1 MLEKKEEKYSYKIQ
15 ERIKIFDLLALK
27 TTTQEKAGKRLK
39 LGERQIRRI
48 AKDYKCSGA
57 QGLLSKKI
65 GQISNNKIPDA
76 IRNTY
81 LNIVREKYPDFGPTF
96 AHEKL
101 TELHD
106 GEFSVE
112 TLRQWMI
119 AGDIWIPH
127 STPTKR
133 LHPLRERRSCVGE
146 LIQIDGSIH
155 PWFEDRGDRCV
166 LLIAIDDATSQ
177 LLSARFVPVES
188 AENYLHMFKDY
199 FNAHG
204 IPASLYADKHG
215 IFKVNAKG
223 CEENETQFMRI
234 VGGLGIK
241 LINANT
247 PQAKGR
253 VERVFK
259 TLQDRLVKEFR
270 LAGVSTIEDANVF
283 LIDYLPRHNEK
294 FAVEPASNIDHHKP
308 LELSPEELDKALAFK
323 YQRKVR
329 NDYSIS
335 FCREK
340 FDLYTHNPRPYLK
353 GEYIDVLEL
362 LNKNVIIQFQGKDIQ
377 VKRRETKEEIPSSA
391 NTKTINYV
399 VDAVVLEQ
407 SEQNNAKSIDVPIHL
422 TFGIQQAFCF
432 QEYPVI

>member
-1 MLEKKEEKYSYKIQ
+1 MEKKEEKYSSKIQ

-27 TTTQEKAGKRLK
+27 TINQEKASKSLK
-39 LGERQIRRI
+39 LSIRQIRRI
-48 AKDYKCSGA
+48 AKRYNRLGA

-65 GQISNNKIPDA
+65 GQKSNNKLPEA

-106 GEFSVE
+106 AKFSIE

-119 AGDIWIPH
+119 EENIWLPH

-133 LHPLRERRSCVGE
+133 IHPLRERRSCVGE
-146 LIQIDGSIH
+146 LVQIDGSKH
-155 PWFEDRGDRCV
+155 LWFEDRGDYCV
-166 LLIAIDDATSQ
+166 LLVAIDDATSQ

-188 AENYLHMFKDY
+188 TENYLHMFKDY
-199 FNAHG
+199 FNNHG
-204 IPASLYADKHG
+204 LPASLYSDKHG
-215 IFKVNAKG
+215 IFKVNVKG

-234 VGGLGIK
+234 VDELGIK

-253 VERVFK
+253 VERVFS

-270 LAGVSTIEDANVF
+270 LAGVSSIEDANVF
-283 LIDYLPRHNEK
+283 LIDYLPKHNKK
-294 FAVEPASNIDHHKP
+294 FAVQPKSNINKHKP
-308 LELSPEELDKALAFK
+308 LTLSSEALEQALAFK
-323 YQRKVR
+323 HQRKVR
-329 NDYSIS
+329 KDYSIS
-335 FCREK
+335 FEGDK
-340 FDLYTHNPRPYLK
+340 FDLYTHNPMPYLK
-353 GEYIDVLEL
+353 GEYVDILTL
-362 LNKNVIIQFQGKDIQ
+362 LNKKLIIKFQGKNIQ
-377 VKRRETKEEIPSSA
+377 MKCRENKQLTISSA
-391 NTKTINYV
+391 NTKTIDYV
-399 VDAVVLEQ
+399 VDAVLLQQ
-407 SEQNNAKSIDVPIHL
+407 SEQNNTKNICIPNQLI
-422 TFGIQQAFCF
+422 FGIQQSFNF

>member
-1 MLEKKEEKYSYKIQ
+1 MSGNKEEKYSPKIQ
-15 ERIKIFDLLALK
+15 ERIKVFDLLALK
-27 TTTQEKAGKRLK
+27 TITQEKASKLLK
-39 LGERQIRRI
+39 LSERQIRRI
-48 AKDYKCSGA
+48 AKRYKLYGVE
-57 QGLLSKKI
+57 GLLSKKI
-65 GQISNNKIPDA
+65 GRRSNNKISDA
-76 IRNTY
+76 IQNTY
-81 LNIVREKYPDFGPTF
+81 LNIVKEKYLDFGPTF

-106 GEFSVE
+106 AKFSIE

-119 AGDIWIPH
+119 KANIWIPH
-127 STPTKR
+127 LTPTKR
-133 LHPLRERRSCVGE
+133 IHPLRERRSCVGE

-155 PWFEDRGDRCV
+155 LWFEDRGDRCV
-166 LLIAIDDATSQ
+166 LLAAIDDATSK
-177 LLSARFVPVES
+177 LLAARFVPVES

-199 FNAHG
+199 FNTHG
-204 IPASLYADKHG
+204 IPASLYSDKHG

-234 VGGLGIK
+234 VDGLGIK

-283 LIDYLPRHNEK
+283 LINYLPKHNKK
-294 FAVEPASNIDHHKP
+294 FAVEPTSNTDQHKP
-308 LELSPEELDKALAFK
+308 LTLSPEDLDKELAFK
-323 YQRKVR
+323 HQRKVR

-340 FDLYTHNPRPYLK
+340 FDLYTNNPMPYLK

-362 LNKNVIIQFQGKDIQ
+362 LNKNIIIQFQGKDIQ
-377 VKRRETKEEIPSSA
+377 VKRRENKQPILSSA
-391 NTKTINYV
+391 NAKSINYV

-407 SEQNNAKSIDVPIHL
+407 SEQNNSKSIDMPIHL

>member
-1 MLEKKEEKYSYKIQ
+1 MAGKKEEKYTSTIQ
-15 ERIKIFDLLALK
+15 ERMKVFDLLALK
-27 TTTQEKAGKRLK
+27 TINQKEASKRLK
-39 LGERQIRRI
+39 LSERQIRRI
-48 AKDYKCSGA
+48 TKRYKCSGV
-57 QGLLSKKI
+57 QGLRTKKS

-81 LNIVREKYPDFGPTF
+81 LNIVKERYPDFGPTF

-101 TELHD
+101 TELHAAN
-106 GEFSVE
+106 FSIE
-112 TLRQWMI
+112 TLRQWLI
-119 AGDIWIPH
+119 VANIWIPY

-155 PWFEDRGDRCV
+155 PWFEDRGNRCV
-166 LLIAIDDATSQ
+166 LLVAIDDATSQ
-177 LLSARFVPVES
+177 LLAASFVPVES
-188 AENYLHMFKDY
+188 AENYLQMFKNY
-199 FNAHG
+199 FNTHG
-204 IPASLYADKHG
+204 IPASLYSDKHG

-234 VGGLGIK
+234 VGGLGIQ

-283 LIDYLPRHNEK
+283 LIDYLPKHNK
-294 FAVEPASNIDHHKP
+294 RFAVQPASNIDKHKP
-308 LELSPEELDKALAFK
+308 LTLSSEALDKALAFK
-323 YQRKVR
+323 HQRKVR

-335 FCREK
+335 FGRKK
-340 FDLYTHNPRPYLK
+340 FDLYTHNPMPYLK

-362 LNKNVIIQFQGKDIQ
+362 LNNNIIIQFQGKDIQ
-377 VKRRETKEEIPSSA
+377 VKYRENKQPILSSA
-391 NTKTINYV
+391 NAKSINYV
-399 VDAVVLEQ
+399 VDTIVLEQ
-407 SEQNNAKSIDVPIHL
+407 SEQNNTKTIDVPSHL
-422 TFGIQQAFCF
+422 TFGIQQTFYF